1 MGDQWSRTAAVEAPD
16 RPRTFTVWLIALGL
30 VLNGLYHSYVA
41 VESLSLSLLA
51 SAALSL
57 ASAWGI
63 WKLRGWSRYSI
74 ALIAVFSLTA
84 WVDGTVQNYRKG
96 LWPYGDKLTT
106 VLSFVPAFFLILWWV
121 AVTVHTFRLFSSRP
135 R

>member
-1 MGDQWSRTAAVEAPD
+1 
-16 RPRTFTVWLIALGL
+16 VWLIALGL

>member
-1 MGDQWSRTAAVEAPD
+1 MTTGAGAEPPV

-30 VLNGLYHSYVA
+30 VLNGLYQSYVA
-41 VESLSLSLLA
+41 IQSLSCSSLA
-51 SAALSL
+51 WAAVSL

-63 WKLRGWSRYSI
+63 WKLRGWARYSI
-74 ALIAVFSLTA
+74 ALIAVFSLAA

-96 LWPYGDKLTT
+96 LWPYGDTLST

-121 AVTVHTFRLFSSRP
+121 AITIHTFRHFSTRP